1 MQNIKR
7 QLEDLEKLINDC
19 KAGKREAQSRL
30 YKLYAP
36 KLYGVCLRYSRDV
49 TEAEDI
55 LHESFI
61 VIFSKIGQYA
71 FKGSFEGW
79 MRRIVVNNSFEKCRT
94 RFKMQTVENIN
105 IYESKRIENDS
116 FDELSAGQLL
126 EVIRSLPPQYKLVFN
141 MYAIDGYT
149 HKEISDIL
157 GIAEGTS
164 KSNLARARKILQDK
178 VTELGYIG
186 KVYEE

>member
-1 MQNIKR
+1 MQQEN
-7 QLEDLEKLINDC
+7 LETLINDC
-19 KAGKREAQSRL
+19 KAGKRDAQSQL

-36 KLYGVCLRYSRDV
+36 KLFGVCLRYSRDE
-49 TEAEDI
+49 TEAEDT

-61 VIFSKIGQYA
+61 VIFNKIGQYA

-79 MRRIVVNNSFEKCRT
+79 IRKIVVNISFEKCRT

-105 IYESKRIENDS
+105 IYESKIVERDCL
-116 FDELSAGQLL
+116 DELNAKQLL
-126 EVIRSLPPQYKLVFN
+126 ELIRGLPPQYRLVFN

-149 HKEISDIL
+149 HKEISNEL

-164 KSNLARARKILQDK
+164 KSNLARARKILQEK
-178 VTELGYIG
+178 VIELGYIG
-186 KVYEE
+186 KAYEEY